1 MLFYDYFICF
11 YIKKKV
17 LEYEGSVSSE
27 KAMSD
32 FIKRKLKENSG
43 VAREITSLK
52 ENTKAI
58 PHGKQA
64 VYFLGDKQSKQF
76 EMFIEVAKKHPALV
90 YLHTNSK
97 EIIDYYKIKTPF
109 ACLIFN
115 AFLLNKNLEDMDKP
129 VAFKGEWSTE
139 SVSK

>member
-1 MLFYDYFICF
+1 
-11 YIKKKV
+11 
-17 LEYEGSVSSE
+17 
-27 KAMSD
+27 MSD

-58 PHGKQA
+58 PQGKQA

-76 EMFIEVAKKHPALV
+76 EIFIEVAKRHPALV

-97 EIIDYYKIKTPF
+97 EILDYYKITSLF

-129 VAFKGEWSTE
+129 VAFKGDWSTE
-139 SVSK
+139 TVSKEKN